1 MLKNNEELLNKRIIK
16 LKERDNQAKQKQF
29 LLDSI
34 KQTFIELNDNVN
46 FQKLKKK
53 IMDSNFNENLVAVK
67 NGKIKQKIKLLI
79 ILLFILL

>member
-34 KQTFIELNDNVN
+34 KQTFIELNDNLN
-46 FQKLKKK
+46 FQKFKKK
-53 IMDSNFNENLVAVK
+53 
-67 NGKIKQKIKLLI
+67 
-79 ILLFILL
+79 